1 MPISDYDPAT
11 ALWSYYPHFTNT
23 PQTEPEYVLRTNFQ
37 SVQSGMPFA
46 SNVKDPTYDSHWKG
60 NPHMFYPKGTARFKY
75 HAIQMMWYTSMWD
88 GLVGFQH
95 PDCVAL
101 LDETARTLQRWV
113 NSEPRI
119 RLARYVELRV
129 ILRRGLRNWAIL
141 HSWWKETKARILAH
155 TLYRPGGSGFIE
167 VARTTLVGKKR
178 DTRE

>member
-1 MPISDYDPAT
+1 M
-11 ALWSYYPHFTNT
+11 
-23 PQTEPEYVLRTNFQ
+23 LRTNFQ

-95 PDCVAL
+95 PDCLAL